1 MNSIYS
7 TPDNPDIKV
16 WRYLDF
22 AKFVSLLDS
31 KSLFFSRAD
40 LLGDDYE
47 FTYPKS
53 NHSAFDGTPQSS
65 NNEFFLQTLKVLR
78 KSIFVNCWQ
87 INDHEST
94 AMWNE
99 YLKNDNGLAIQ
110 TTFRNLLEELKK
122 CSYKSRLDMGLV
134 NYIDY
139 EVDKIV
145 GQNILEFIFH
155 KRVEFTHE
163 KEMRAVI
170 WKTTSDNLVI
180 DPFAMTEPESAESG
194 LIISVSLNSLIEK
207 IIIAPKAPIWFKNLV
222 ESVCEKYELN
232 CPIIQ
237 SRLSAPP
244 LK

>member
-7 TPDNPDIKV
+7 VPDNPNVKV
-16 WRYLDF
+16 WRYSDF

-53 NHSAFDGTPQSS
+53 NYSAFDGTTQSS
-65 NNEFFLQTLKVLR
+65 NSDFFLQSLKVFR

-87 INDHEST
+87 INEHEST

-110 TTFRNLLEELKK
+110 TTFHNLLKELKN

-134 NYIDY
+134 KYIDY
-139 EVDKIV
+139 EVDRIA
-145 GQNILEFIFH
+145 GQNLVEFIFH
-155 KRVEFTHE
+155 KRIEFAHE
-163 KEMRAVI
+163 KEIRAVI
-170 WKTTSDNLVI
+170 WKPTSDELIV
-180 DPFAMTEPESAESG
+180 DPFAMKEPESAEAG
-194 LIISVSLNSLIEK
+194 LIIPVSIENLIEK
-207 IIIAPKAPIWFKNLV
+207 IIIAPKSPSWFKDLV
-222 ESVCEKYELN
+222 ESICKKYELK
-232 CPIIQ
+232 CPIVK
-237 SRLSAPP
+237 SRLGEPP